1 MSAADACQYLSEV
14 GLCAKDYINRE
25 VNASLSGGELKRIEI
40 ATVLARGTQLS
51 VFDEPEAGIDLWSF
65 QNLIQVF
72 ERMQEKTKE
81 MGMALTN
88 NMEEYRTQ
96 KKAREK
102 RLMAYAEEIQKN
114 TLQMSSALIAELVA
128 ERKYQK
134 KTQQDIADITGIL
147 PANIARFENGSRVP
161 TLVVLQKY
169 ASALGKRIKVELCDQ
184 EAK

>member
-1 MSAADACQYLSEV
+1 MAILMMRFVYLIRLQLVLNKQMHSV
-14 GLCAKDYINRE
+14 TYRGSKKKLLQKHIIRDMITQNRQRKN
-25 VNASLSGGELKRIEI
+25 VHY
-40 ATVLARGTQLS
+40 
-51 VFDEPEAGIDLWSF
+51 
-65 QNLIQVF
+65 
-72 ERMQEKTKE
+72 MQEKTKE
-81 MGMALTN
+81 MDSALTNN
-88 NMEEYRTQ
+88 NMEEYQTQ

-169 ASALGKRIKVELCDQ
+169 ANALGKRIKVELCDQ

>member
-1 MSAADACQYLSEV
+1 MMRFVYLIRLQLVLNKQMHSV
-14 GLCAKDYINRE
+14 TYRGSKKKLLQKPIIRDMITQNRQRKN
-25 VNASLSGGELKRIEI
+25 VHYMHY
-40 ATVLARGTQLS
+40 
-51 VFDEPEAGIDLWSF
+51 
-65 QNLIQVF
+65 
-72 ERMQEKTKE
+72 MQEKTKE
-81 MGMALTN
+81 MDSALTN

-134 KTQQDIADITGIL
+134 KTQQDIADITGIF

>member
-1 MSAADACQYLSEV
+1 MAILMMRFVYLIR
-14 GLCAKDYINRE
+14 LQ
-25 VNASLSGGELKRIEI
+25 L
-40 ATVLARGTQLS
+40 VL
-51 VFDEPEAGIDLWSF
+51 
-65 QNLIQVF
+65 N
-72 ERMQEKTKE
+72 KH
-81 MGMALTN
+81 
-88 NMEEYRTQ
+88 RTQ

-134 KTQQDIADITGIL
+134 KIADITGIL

-169 ASALGKRIKVELCDQ
+169 ASALEKRIKIELCDQ

>member
-1 MSAADACQYLSEV
+1 
-14 GLCAKDYINRE
+14 
-25 VNASLSGGELKRIEI
+25 
-40 ATVLARGTQLS
+40 
-51 VFDEPEAGIDLWSF
+51 
-65 QNLIQVF
+65 
-72 ERMQEKTKE
+72 MQEKTKE
-81 MGMALTN
+81 MDGALTN

-114 TLQMSSALIAELVA
+114 TLQMSSALIEELVA

-161 TLVVLQKY
+161 TLVVLSVLCYHITHRIPCAELLQQISLSITILTACSNGMTNTSISSVASKCCPLTLSISIRLTSAVPVQKFPLLRIS
-169 ASALGKRIKVELCDQ
+169 SAKYNISV
-184 EAK
+184 

>member
-1 MSAADACQYLSEV
+1 MRDMITY
-14 GLCAKDYINRE
+14 NRQRKN
-25 VNASLSGGELKRIEI
+25 VHY
-40 ATVLARGTQLS
+40 
-51 VFDEPEAGIDLWSF
+51 
-65 QNLIQVF
+65 
-72 ERMQEKTKE
+72 MQEKTKE
-81 MGMALTN
+81 MYSALTNN
-88 NMEEYRTQ
+88 NMEEYQTQ
-96 KKAREK
+96 KTAREK

-169 ASALGKRIKVELCDQ
+169 ASALGKRIKV
-184 EAK
+184 

>member
-1 MSAADACQYLSEV
+1 
-14 GLCAKDYINRE
+14 
-25 VNASLSGGELKRIEI
+25 
-40 ATVLARGTQLS
+40 
-51 VFDEPEAGIDLWSF
+51 
-65 QNLIQVF
+65 
-72 ERMQEKTKE
+72 MQEKTKE
-81 MGMALTN
+81 MDSALTNN

-169 ASALGKRIKVELCDQ
+169 ASALGKRIRLSFVIRKQSDHI
-184 EAK
+184 KSKYR

>member
-1 MSAADACQYLSEV
+1 MRQWNSRIKALRSKKKLLQKPIIRDIIMQ
-14 GLCAKDYINRE
+14 NRQRKN
-25 VNASLSGGELKRIEI
+25 VHY
-40 ATVLARGTQLS
+40 
-51 VFDEPEAGIDLWSF
+51 
-65 QNLIQVF
+65 
-72 ERMQEKTKE
+72 MQEKTKE
-81 MGMALTN
+81 MDSALTNN

>member
-1 MSAADACQYLSEV
+1 MRQWNFKIKALRSKKKLLQKPITRDMITQ
-14 GLCAKDYINRE
+14 NRQRKN
-25 VNASLSGGELKRIEI
+25 VHY
-40 ATVLARGTQLS
+40 
-51 VFDEPEAGIDLWSF
+51 
-65 QNLIQVF
+65 
-72 ERMQEKTKE
+72 MQEKTKE
-81 MGMALTN
+81 MDSTLTNN
-88 NMEEYRTQ
+88 NMEEYQTQ

>member
-1 MSAADACQYLSEV
+1 MRQWNFKIKALRSKKKLLQKPITRDMITQ
-14 GLCAKDYINRE
+14 NRQRKN
-25 VNASLSGGELKRIEI
+25 VHY
-40 ATVLARGTQLS
+40 
-51 VFDEPEAGIDLWSF
+51 
-65 QNLIQVF
+65 
-72 ERMQEKTKE
+72 MQEKTKE
-81 MGMALTN
+81 MDSALTNN

-169 ASALGKRIKVELCDQ
+169 ASALGKRIRLSFVIRKQSDHI
-184 EAK
+184 KK

>member
-1 MSAADACQYLSEV
+1 MMRFVYLIRLQLVLNKQMHSITYR
-14 GLCAKDYINRE
+14 GSKKKLLQKSIIRDMITQNRQRKN
-25 VNASLSGGELKRIEI
+25 VHY
-40 ATVLARGTQLS
+40 
-51 VFDEPEAGIDLWSF
+51 
-65 QNLIQVF
+65 
-72 ERMQEKTKE
+72 MQEKTKE
-81 MGMALTN
+81 MDSALTNN

>member
-1 MSAADACQYLSEV
+1 MMRFVYLIRLQLVLNKQMHSV
-14 GLCAKDYINRE
+14 TYRGSKKKLLQKPIIRDIITQNRQRKN
-25 VNASLSGGELKRIEI
+25 VHY
-40 ATVLARGTQLS
+40 
-51 VFDEPEAGIDLWSF
+51 
-65 QNLIQVF
+65 
-72 ERMQEKTKE
+72 MQEKTKE
-81 MGMALTN
+81 MDSALT
-88 NMEEYRTQ
+88 TQ

>member
-1 MSAADACQYLSEV
+1 MAILMMRFVYLIRLQLVLNKQMHSV
-14 GLCAKDYINRE
+14 TYRGSKKKLLQKSIIRDMITQNRQRKN
-25 VNASLSGGELKRIEI
+25 VHY
-40 ATVLARGTQLS
+40 
-51 VFDEPEAGIDLWSF
+51 
-65 QNLIQVF
+65 
-72 ERMQEKTKE
+72 MQEKTKE
-81 MGMALTN
+81 MDSALTNNN

>member
-1 MSAADACQYLSEV
+1 MMRFVYLIRLQLVLNKQKHSVTYRESNKK
-14 GLCAKDYINRE
+14 LLQKPIIRDMITQNRQRKN
-25 VNASLSGGELKRIEI
+25 VHY
-40 ATVLARGTQLS
+40 
-51 VFDEPEAGIDLWSF
+51 
-65 QNLIQVF
+65 
-72 ERMQEKTKE
+72 MQEKTKE
-81 MGMALTN
+81 MDSALTNN

>member
-1 MSAADACQYLSEV
+1 MKIRDLITQDKATLSFEVFPPKKDTDFAQVEAAATQIAALNPSYMSVTYGAGGSTK
-14 GLCAKDYINRE
+14 GLTI
-25 VNASLSGGELKRIEI
+25 
-40 ATVLARGTQLS
+40 
-51 VFDEPEAGIDLWSF
+51 
-65 QNLIQVF
+65 
-72 ERMQEKTKE
+72 
-81 MGMALTN
+81 
-88 NMEEYRTQ
+88 
-96 KKAREK
+96 
-102 RLMAYAEEIQKN
+102 RLAEEIQKN
-114 TLQMSSALIAELVA
+114 TLQMSSALIEELVA

>member
-1 MSAADACQYLSEV
+1 MMRFVYLIRLQLVLNKQMHSV
-14 GLCAKDYINRE
+14 TYRGSKKKFLQKSIISDMITQNRQRKN
-25 VNASLSGGELKRIEI
+25 VHY
-40 ATVLARGTQLS
+40 
-51 VFDEPEAGIDLWSF
+51 
-65 QNLIQVF
+65 
-72 ERMQEKTKE
+72 MQEKTKE
-81 MGMALTN
+81 MDSALTNN

>member
-1 MSAADACQYLSEV
+1 MAILMMRFVYLIRLQLVLNKQMHSV
-14 GLCAKDYINRE
+14 TYRGSKKKLLQKPIIRDMITQNRQRKN
-25 VNASLSGGELKRIEI
+25 VHYMHY
-40 ATVLARGTQLS
+40 
-51 VFDEPEAGIDLWSF
+51 
-65 QNLIQVF
+65 
-72 ERMQEKTKE
+72 MQEKTKE
-81 MGMALTN
+81 MDSALTN

-114 TLQMSSALIAELVA
+114 ALQMSSALIAELVA

>member
-1 MSAADACQYLSEV
+1 MAILMMRFVYLIRLQLVLNKQMHSV
-14 GLCAKDYINRE
+14 TYRGSKKKLLQKSIIRDMITQNRQRKN
-25 VNASLSGGELKRIEI
+25 VHYMHY
-40 ATVLARGTQLS
+40 
-51 VFDEPEAGIDLWSF
+51 
-65 QNLIQVF
+65 
-72 ERMQEKTKE
+72 MQEKTKE
-81 MGMALTN
+81 MNSALTN

-161 TLVVLQKY
+161 TLVVLRKY
-169 ASALGKRIKVELCDQ
+169 ASALRKRIKVELCDQ

>member
-1 MSAADACQYLSEV
+1 MRQWNSRIKALRSKKKLLQKSIIHDMITQ
-14 GLCAKDYINRE
+14 NRQRKN
-25 VNASLSGGELKRIEI
+25 VHY
-40 ATVLARGTQLS
+40 
-51 VFDEPEAGIDLWSF
+51 
-65 QNLIQVF
+65 
-72 ERMQEKTKE
+72 MQEKTKE
-81 MGMALTN
+81 MDSALTNN

>member
-1 MSAADACQYLSEV
+1 MMRFVYLIRLQLVLNKQMHSV
-14 GLCAKDYINRE
+14 TYRGSKKKLLQKPITRDMITQNRQRNN
-25 VNASLSGGELKRIEI
+25 VHY
-40 ATVLARGTQLS
+40 
-51 VFDEPEAGIDLWSF
+51 
-65 QNLIQVF
+65 
-72 ERMQEKTKE
+72 MQEKTKE
-81 MGMALTN
+81 MDSALTNN

-169 ASALGKRIKVELCDQ
+169 ASALGKRIKVELCDL

>member
-1 MSAADACQYLSEV
+1 MAILMMRFVYLIRLQLVLNKQMHSVTYRESKKK
-14 GLCAKDYINRE
+14 LLQKPIIRDIITQNRQRKN
-25 VNASLSGGELKRIEI
+25 VHY
-40 ATVLARGTQLS
+40 
-51 VFDEPEAGIDLWSF
+51 
-65 QNLIQVF
+65 
-72 ERMQEKTKE
+72 MQEKTKE
-81 MGMALTN
+81 MDSALTN

-102 RLMAYAEEIQKN
+102 RLMVYAEEIQKN

>member
-1 MSAADACQYLSEV
+1 MAILMMRFVYLIRLQLVLNKQMHSV
-14 GLCAKDYINRE
+14 TYRGSKKKFLQKSIISDMITQNRQRKN
-25 VNASLSGGELKRIEI
+25 VHY
-40 ATVLARGTQLS
+40 
-51 VFDEPEAGIDLWSF
+51 
-65 QNLIQVF
+65 
-72 ERMQEKTKE
+72 MQEKTKE
-81 MGMALTN
+81 MDSALTNN

>member
-1 MSAADACQYLSEV
+1 MMRFVYLIRLQLVLNKQMHSV
-14 GLCAKDYINRE
+14 TYRGSKKKLLQKSIIRDMITQNRQRKN
-25 VNASLSGGELKRIEI
+25 VHY
-40 ATVLARGTQLS
+40 
-51 VFDEPEAGIDLWSF
+51 
-65 QNLIQVF
+65 
-72 ERMQEKTKE
+72 MQEKTKE
-81 MGMALTN
+81 MDSALTNN

>member
-1 MSAADACQYLSEV
+1 MRQWNSRIKALRSKKKLLQKPIIRDMLTQ
-14 GLCAKDYINRE
+14 NRQRKN
-25 VNASLSGGELKRIEI
+25 VHY
-40 ATVLARGTQLS
+40 
-51 VFDEPEAGIDLWSF
+51 
-65 QNLIQVF
+65 
-72 ERMQEKTKE
+72 MQEKTKE
-81 MGMALTN
+81 MDSALTNN

>member
-1 MSAADACQYLSEV
+1 MMRFVYLIRLQLVLNKQMHSV
-14 GLCAKDYINRE
+14 TYRGSKKKLLQKPIIRDMITQNRQRKN
-25 VNASLSGGELKRIEI
+25 VHYMHY
-40 ATVLARGTQLS
+40 
-51 VFDEPEAGIDLWSF
+51 
-65 QNLIQVF
+65 
-72 ERMQEKTKE
+72 MQEKTKE
-81 MGMALTN
+81 MDGALTN

>member
-1 MSAADACQYLSEV
+1 MRQTTRPHPRSKKKLLQKPIIRDIITQ
-14 GLCAKDYINRE
+14 NRQRKN
-25 VNASLSGGELKRIEI
+25 VHY
-40 ATVLARGTQLS
+40 
-51 VFDEPEAGIDLWSF
+51 
-65 QNLIQVF
+65 
-72 ERMQEKTKE
+72 MQEKTKE
-81 MGMALTN
+81 IDSALTNN
-88 NMEEYRTQ
+88 NMEEYQTQ

>member
-1 MSAADACQYLSEV
+1 
-14 GLCAKDYINRE
+14 
-25 VNASLSGGELKRIEI
+25 
-40 ATVLARGTQLS
+40 
-51 VFDEPEAGIDLWSF
+51 
-65 QNLIQVF
+65 
-72 ERMQEKTKE
+72 MQEKTKE
-81 MGMALTN
+81 MDGALTN

-102 RLMAYAEEIQKN
+102 RLMAQIQKN
-114 TLQMSSALIAELVA
+114 TLQMSSALIEELVA